1 MKILSYPSYVG
12 LLGRQYV
19 VVQRGLEMTLAP
31 QESSV
36 TKSYGTLPG
45 DDMDDQD
52 RQSVPVLIAGS

>member
-1 MKILSYPSYVG
+1 
-12 LLGRQYV
+12 
-19 VVQRGLEMTLAP
+19 MTLAP

-52 RQSVPVLIAGS
+52 RQSVSVLIAGS